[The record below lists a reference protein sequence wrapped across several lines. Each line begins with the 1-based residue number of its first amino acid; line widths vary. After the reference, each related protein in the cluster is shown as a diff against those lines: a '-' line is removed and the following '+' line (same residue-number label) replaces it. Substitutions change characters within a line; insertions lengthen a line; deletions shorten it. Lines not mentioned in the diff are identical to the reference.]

1 MSIQKIANLQGQDFN
16 GRFGILS
23 TGRDNKD
30 QIVAQTS
37 NGLCLQNKCEF
48 GLSKVTT
55 ITSAQ
60 LLALFTTP
68 VEIVPAPSAGFANVL
83 RYVAIAHGAGTAYA
97 GIAAGEDLVV
107 KYAGGAQVSSVIE
120 TTGFLDQATAQIR
133 YANAPATTGSTAGD
147 ITPIDNTALQLALL
161 VGNITTGNFN
171 LQVLAVYD
179 VIPTD
184 FAA

>member
-1 MSIQKIANLQGQDFN
+1 MTIQKIANLQGQDFN
-16 GRFGILS
+16 GRFGLLS

-37 NGLCLQNKCEF
+37 NGVCLQNKCEF

-68 VEIVPAPSAGFANVL
+68 VEIVPAPSAGFANILKYAVI
-83 RYVAIAHGAGTAYA
+83 RHGAGTAYA

-161 VGNITTGNFN
+161 VGNITTGNFD
-171 LQVLAVYD
+171 LEVLAVYD
-179 VIPTD
+179 VVPTD